1 MKQELVLASAFLAG
15 AVFASE
21 VPVLGDKIVIDEP
34 GTYRLSAPA
43 TVTEVDFRVPA
54 TIEGVETLTLVSPA
68 KVSGDGRLMVPLAG
82 TDGLTVA
89 NRYACPTGMF
99 PTSKS
104 DKFLLW
110 SDAPFAAIANVQADL
125 AGSWTGASTVSA
137 ARPMEAFH
145 YKETSPGVEATV
157 QFHMTNTAWAI
168 AAQVTFTLEDGKTYA
183 QVNWIRHGNVSKD
196 FSHYGEDWAA
206 SGYGADYGDSFSLRE
221 ICVCN
226 FRSGQDIAFAGPFP
240 SGTLTLNARDVEVVP
255 SAALVLES
263 AIAGTMETLTF
274 KAGKTSLGDATQ
286 PTLTVGNLAARND
299 FVAKQ
304 VTFDGIDVT
313 MSENGHFLPQKG
325 SLRLVNH
332 ASCKTFSKYFDGD
345 PNKVI
350 PKEATCQIGTDCKL
364 TLRADWQLDEKAVIV
379 VDGGELAIPC
389 NNAYVEHLTLLNGGK
404 VTAAPITDA
413 KTRYMTGYQTTDCYT
428 KTTGSQ
434 PCLIDCAICGAKA
447 STYLLFWF
455 VFDTEADLTIAGG
468 LGDYGT
474 NSGLGWKKRGAAT
487 LSINGTG
494 EKSANGCASG
504 PFDVEAGT
512 IRLGCDNALSKGN
525 AFTLSGGAID
535 GSDFSNTL
543 GTLAVTA
550 DSTLKIGAGSLTFA
564 DSKAMSWDGKL
575 SVTGAATRLETGHIR
590 FLDAGLTEAQ
600 LKPMRYNGRQRIAM
614 DADGWLTSYTPGTA
628 IIVK

>member
-1 MKQELVLASAFLAG
+1 MKQELVLASAFLVG
-15 AVFASE
+15 AAFAAE
-21 VPVLGDKIVIDEP
+21 VPIVGDKIVIDEP
-34 GTYRLSAPA
+34 GTYLLTAPA
-43 TVTEVDFRVPA
+43 TVTEVDFKVPA
-54 TIEGVETLTLVSPA
+54 TIEGTETLTLVSPA
-68 KVSGDGRLMVPLAG
+68 KVSGEGRLMVPLAG
-82 TDGLTVA
+82 SDGLTVD
-89 NRYACPTGMF
+89 NRYACPSGKF

-104 DKFLLW
+104 EKFLLW

-125 AGSWTGASTVSA
+125 AGSWTGASTVSD

-168 AAQVTFTLEDGKTYA
+168 AAKVTFTLEDGKTSA

-196 FSHYGEDWAA
+196 FSHYGEDWETT
-206 SGYGADYGDSFSLRE
+206 GYGVDYGSDFSLGG

-226 FRSGQDIAFAGPFP
+226 FRSGQDVAFAGPFP
-240 SGTLTLNARDVEVVP
+240 SGTLTLNAQDVEVVP
-255 SAALVLES
+255 SANLVLEN

-274 KAGKTSLGDATQ
+274 KAGKTSLGDTTQ
-286 PTLTVGNLAARND
+286 PTLTIGNLAARNA
-299 FVAKQ
+299 FAAKQ

-313 MSENGHFLPQKG
+313 MSANGYFLPQKG
-325 SLRLVNH
+325 ALRLVNH
-332 ASCKTFSKYFDGD
+332 ASCKTTYGYFDVD
-345 PNKVI
+345 KNKVLSMQ
-350 PKEATCQIGTDCKL
+350 ATCLIGADCKL
-364 TLRADWQLDEKAVIV
+364 TLSGDWQLDEKAVLV
-379 VDGGELAIPC
+379 VDGGELSIPS
-389 NNAYVEHLTLLNGGK
+389 NNAYVEHLTLQNGGK
-404 VTAAPITDA
+404 VTAAPITA
-413 KTRYMTGYQTTDCYT
+413 TKTRYMTGYQTTDCYT
-428 KTTGSQ
+428 KTTGSL

-468 LGDYGT
+468 LGDYGA

-564 DSKAMSWDGKL
+564 DSKAMAWDGKL
-575 SVTGAATRLETGHIR
+575 SVTGAAARLETGHIR

-614 DADGWLTSYTPGTA
+614 DADGWLTSYTPGLMV
-628 IIVK
+628 IVK